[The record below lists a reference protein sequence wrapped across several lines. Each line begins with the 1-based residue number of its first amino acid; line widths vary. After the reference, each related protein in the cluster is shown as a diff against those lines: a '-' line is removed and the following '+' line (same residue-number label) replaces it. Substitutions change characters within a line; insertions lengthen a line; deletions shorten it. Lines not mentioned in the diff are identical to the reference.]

1 MSATSPL
8 PAPDTLDLDAEL
20 ARHRKPLT
28 GYCYRMLGST
38 FEAED
43 AVQETMLRAWRGF
56 EQYEGRAPFKSW
68 LYRIATNVC
77 FDLLAGRQRRAMPMD
92 LFAPS
97 AGDQPVGGPARDV
110 LWLQPIPDRL
120 VSADPADVAARDES
134 IRLAFVAA
142 LQHLQPRQRAVLI
155 LRDVLAWRATEVA
168 ELLDMTATSVHSM
181 LRRAREAIAH
191 HGGEQNSSAAGI
203 DTALLDRYVEAFARH
218 DIDAFVALL
227 RDDAEFSMP
236 PNRMWLLGP
245 DEIRRFYLSHTDLCR
260 RMRYVPTTA
269 NGSGAFGMYQPVADG
284 THVAFAIQ
292 VIESEAGAISGIHTF
307 IEPGLFPLFG
317 LPSVLG

>member
-8 PAPDTLDLDAEL
+8 PALDDLDLDAEL
-20 ARHRKPLT
+20 TRHRGPLI
-28 GYCYRMLGST
+28 GFCYRMLGST

-43 AVQETMLRAWRGF
+43 AVQETMLRAWRSF
-56 EQYEGRAPFKSW
+56 EQYEGRASFKSW

-77 FDLLAGRQRRAMPMD
+77 FDLLAGRRRRAMPMD
-92 LFAPS
+92 LSAPS
-97 AGDQPVGGPARDV
+97 AGDQPVGDPAGDV

-120 VSADPADVAARDES
+120 VSADPADVATRDES

-155 LRDVLAWRATEVA
+155 LRDVLAWHATEVA
-168 ELLDMTATSVHSM
+168 ELLDMTPTSVHSM

-191 HGGEQNSSAAGI
+191 HGEPDSTAAGI
-203 DTALLDRYVEAFARH
+203 DTALLDRYVEAFAHH

-236 PNRMWLLGP
+236 PNRLWLLGP
-245 DEIRRFYLSHTDLCR
+245 AEIRRFYMSHSELCS

-269 NGSGAFGMYQPVADG
+269 ANGSGALGMYQPADNG

-292 VIESEAGAISGIHTF
+292 VIESQAGRIAGIHTF
-307 IEPGLFPLFG
+307 IEPALFPVFG
-317 LPSVLG
+317 LSLVVA